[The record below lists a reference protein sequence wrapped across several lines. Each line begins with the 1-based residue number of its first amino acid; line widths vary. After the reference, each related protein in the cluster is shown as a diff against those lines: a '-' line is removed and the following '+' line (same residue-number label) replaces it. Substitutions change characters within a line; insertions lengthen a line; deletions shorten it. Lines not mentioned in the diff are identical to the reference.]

1 MPGQDRVGPPTLW
14 AGEAMTF
21 ETASLAQTV
30 FSETQLILTGL
41 VIGVIV
47 AAPVGPVNVLCIQRT
62 LERGFWAGV
71 AAGFGAVLGD
81 GLIAAAAAFGVTA
94 ISNLTTDYRTTI
106 QLVGGAI
113 LFIFGVR
120 LYFATPRTGAKGSR
134 WAELRRIAETIP
146 DVFCPVMRYQVWRI
160 MPHASVV
167 PQSFFLTVTN
177 PGAILGMFA
186 IFSGLGSLTGGFSS
200 YFDALTLVL
209 SVMGGS
215 LLWWIGLSHIIAS
228 VRHKL
233 DDNRLQRINQ
243 IAGGV
248 LVGFGLL
255 LIGQLLIA

>member
-1 MPGQDRVGPPTLW
+1 MIL
-14 AGEAMTF
+14 

-30 FSETQLILTGL
+30 LSETQLILTGL

-81 GLIAAAAAFGVTA
+81 GVIAAAAAFGVTA

-113 LFIFGVR
+113 LLLFGVR

-134 WAELRRIAETIP
+134 WTELRRIAETIP
-146 DVFCPVMRYQVWRI
+146 DMFRPLMRYQIWRI
-160 MPHASVV
+160 VPHASVI

-186 IFSGLGSLTGGFSS
+186 IFGGLGSLTGGLTS
-200 YFDALTLVL
+200 YLEAFTLVL
-209 SVMGGS
+209 AVMGGS
-215 LLWWIGLSHIIAS
+215 LLWWVGLSHIIS
-228 VRHKL
+228 TVRHKL
-233 DDNRLQRINQ
+233 DEDRLQRINQ

-248 LVGFGLL
+248 LVGFGVL
-255 LIGQLLIA
+255 LIGQLIVA

>member
-1 MPGQDRVGPPTLW
+1 MI
-14 AGEAMTF
+14 F

-30 FSETQLILTGL
+30 FSETQLVLTGL

-106 QLVGGAI
+106 QLIGGAI
-113 LFIFGVR
+113 LLLFGVR
-120 LYFATPRTGAKGSR
+120 LYLASPRTGARGSR
-134 WAELRRIAETIP
+134 WAELRRLAETIP
-146 DVFCPVMRYQVWRI
+146 DMFRPMMRYQIWRI
-160 MPHASVV
+160 VPHASVI

-186 IFSGLGSLTGGFSS
+186 IFGGLGSLTGGLTS
-200 YFDALTLVL
+200 YVEAFTLVL
-209 SVMGGS
+209 AVMCGS
-215 LLWWIGLSHIIAS
+215 LLWWIGLSHIIS
-228 VRHKL
+228 TVRHKL
-233 DDNRLQRINQ
+233 DEDRLQRINQ

-248 LVGFGLL
+248 LVGFGVL
-255 LIGQLLIA
+255 LIGQLLVA

>member
-1 MPGQDRVGPPTLW
+1 MI
-14 AGEAMTF
+14 F

-30 FSETQLILTGL
+30 FSETQLVLTGL

-81 GLIAAAAAFGVTA
+81 GLIAAAAVFGVTA

-106 QLVGGAI
+106 QLIGGAI
-113 LFIFGVR
+113 LLLFGVR
-120 LYFATPRTGAKGSR
+120 LYLATPRTGARGSR

-146 DVFCPVMRYQVWRI
+146 DMFRPMMRYQIWRI
-160 MPHASVV
+160 LPHASVI

-186 IFSGLGSLTGGFSS
+186 IFGGLGSLTGGLTS
-200 YFDALTLVL
+200 YVEALTLVL
-209 SVMGGS
+209 AVMCGS
-215 LLWWIGLSHIIAS
+215 LLWWIGLSHIIS
-228 VRHKL
+228 TVRHKL
-233 DDNRLQRINQ
+233 DEDRLQRINQ

-248 LVGFGLL
+248 LVGFGVL
-255 LIGQLLIA
+255 LIGQLLVA